1 MAVRRFVSLLLVVLL
16 AAACA
21 VPAAA
26 EEDKLASGRRF
37 TELFFGGAVDELWE
51 VFDKPLRDVFGTV
64 DGLRLF
70 HTQIVSAFGAEPEL
84 VHDEITAMQ
93 GWLVYQALLKFGE
106 AAPLLLIQ
114 WSYTEDGIIGGMFV
128 SQVPREA
135 PSEFL
140 DYQTKTDLRLP
151 FDGEWYV
158 YWGGR
163 TIFEN
168 HHAADQGQR
177 FALDFLVLV
186 EGSSHA
192 GDGSANENYHAFG
205 LPILA
210 PGPGVVIAAVD
221 GVPDNIPGVMNPDQ
235 PLGNYVVID
244 HQNGEYSFLA
254 HLKQGSVAVQV
265 GVRVEPGDLLG
276 LCGNSGNSSEPHLH
290 YHLQN
295 APGFPG
301 GQGLP
306 AQFQS
311 YTADGVMV
319 ERGEPVRGQVVAP

>member
-1 MAVRRFVSLLLVVLL
+1 
-16 AAACA
+16 
-21 VPAAA
+21 
-26 EEDKLASGRRF
+26 
-37 TELFFGGAVDELWE
+37 
-51 VFDKPLRDVFGTV
+51 
-64 DGLRLF
+64 
-70 HTQIVSAFGAEPEL
+70 
-84 VHDEITAMQ
+84 
-93 GWLVYQALLKFGE
+93 
-106 AAPLLLIQ
+106 
-114 WSYTEDGIIGGMFV
+114 
-128 SQVPREA
+128 
-135 PSEFL
+135 
-140 DYQTKTDLRLP
+140 
-151 FDGEWYV
+151 
-158 YWGGR
+158 
-163 TIFEN
+163 
-168 HHAADQGQR
+168 
-177 FALDFLVLV
+177 
-186 EGSSHA
+186 
-192 GDGSANENYHAFG
+192 
-205 LPILA
+205 
-210 PGPGVVIAAVD
+210 
-221 GVPDNIPGVMNPDQ
+221 MNPDQ